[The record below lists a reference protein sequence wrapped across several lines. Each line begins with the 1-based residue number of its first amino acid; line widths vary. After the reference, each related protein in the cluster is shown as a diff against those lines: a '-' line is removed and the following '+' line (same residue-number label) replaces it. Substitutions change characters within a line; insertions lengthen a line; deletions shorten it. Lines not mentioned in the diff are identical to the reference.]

1 MYGTL
6 VKKVVG
12 WILRDPMIRLEFD
25 SRTYKLGESL
35 NLSVEIVA
43 NRGIRISEGLVDLH
57 HERRYVENTQK
68 MVPDYMAN
76 RIYLR
81 GNMAGRQPTKIMV
94 PTRVTETFQDR
105 YRHSSVDFLNDVELS
120 EKANQKFNATL
131 EIQPET
137 PPHYGEGETKWILEV
152 ILVLPNGRE
161 ITKEEVVVISIL

>member
-6 VKKVVG
+6 MKKVVG
-12 WILRDPMIRLEFD
+12 WVLRDPAIRLEFEN
-25 SRTYKLGESL
+25 RTYRLGETL
-35 NLSVEIVA
+35 ELAVEIVA
-43 NRGIRISEGLVDLH
+43 NRDMRISEGVIDLH
-57 HERRYVENTQK
+57 HQRRYVESSRK

-81 GNMAGRQPTKIMV
+81 GGVAGRQPMKIMV
-94 PTRVTETFQDR
+94 PKRVTETFQDR
-105 YRHSSVDFLNDVELS
+105 YLHSSVDFLDEIELS

-152 ILVLPNGRE
+152 VLVLPNGRE
-161 ITKEEVVVISIL
+161 VRKEEEVLISLL